1 MVPNARIDPYWSL
14 EFISRN
20 KTIEPAKLDVGTR
33 NRDCTWIKLKTNQV
47 FHFKSTPRAIHK
59 TMIAVAMLTQRSTVA
74 GRAERS
80 AIAPKKRGE
89 SNAAMAVAANAIDL
103 IAPIPA
109 ASNTELRGTNHDA
122 IAMPCKNKSP
132 INSAFS
138 VRFNSRS
145 K

>member
-1 MVPNARIDPYWSL
+1 
-14 EFISRN
+14 
-20 KTIEPAKLDVGTR
+20 
-33 NRDCTWIKLKTNQV
+33 
-47 FHFKSTPRAIHK
+47 
-59 TMIAVAMLTQRSTVA
+59 MIAVAMLTQRSTVA